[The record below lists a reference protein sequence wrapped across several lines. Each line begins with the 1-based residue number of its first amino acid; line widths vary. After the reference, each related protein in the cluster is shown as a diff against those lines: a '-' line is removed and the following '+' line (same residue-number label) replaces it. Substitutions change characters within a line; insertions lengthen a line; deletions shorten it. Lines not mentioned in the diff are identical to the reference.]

1 MKQHLERED
10 SAYKAHDK
18 KNIRGIKGIIIFIAS
33 SVGLALLIAFLVLY
47 KPMSS
52 LEGDWVRQP
61 DDNAMA
67 NGMVIE
73 IKKQNG
79 VYVGEVIEI
88 DDERGMPIGT
98 IKWQGFQKDGLS
110 VFAYY
115 DMTLAENAN
124 DRYYNVG
131 YAVMS
136 LDRNTITLYNPS
148 ASTGKHQV
156 WIKRK

>member
-1 MKQHLERED
+1 MEQRLERED
-10 SAYKAHDK
+10 SAYTTHGK
-18 KNIRGIKGIIIFIAS
+18 KNTRGIKGIITFIAS
-33 SVGLALLIAFLVLY
+33 SVVLAILISFLVLY

-61 DDNAMA
+61 DDNTMA

-79 VYVGEVIEI
+79 LYVGEVIAI

-98 IKWQGFQKDGLS
+98 IKWQGFQKDGLN

-115 DMTLAENAN
+115 DMTLAESAN
-124 DRYYNVG
+124 DRHYNVG

-136 LDRNTITLYNPS
+136 VDRGTITLYNPTAS
-148 ASTGKHQV
+148 AGKHQV